1 MRIKRPHVKSQTLA
15 VALGLAGFGL
25 GWAFLYDAF
34 EGRRQDTPK
43 VLRPFTWW

>member
-1 MRIKRPHVKSQTLA
+1 MRRLHVKSQPLA

-25 GWAFLYDAF
+25 GWMMLYDAF
-34 EGRRQDTPK
+34 EGRGSDTPK